1 MIGLAAGVLAMIGLD
16 AGGLASKIGLIGAQI
31 GLVTPQ
37 GRKVELAGRLV

>member
-1 MIGLAAGVLAMIGLD
+1 MIGLAAGGFAIGLA

-31 GLVTPQ
+31 RLPTSQ